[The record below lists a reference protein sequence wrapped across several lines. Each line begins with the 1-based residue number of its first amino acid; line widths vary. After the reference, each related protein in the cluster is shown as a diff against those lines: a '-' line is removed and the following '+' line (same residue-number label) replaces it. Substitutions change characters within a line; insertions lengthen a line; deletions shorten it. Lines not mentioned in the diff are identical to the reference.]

1 MPLRSGRGS
10 RATEEAAM
18 ADNPLVAFQEAMR
31 AAGVFLAADA
41 HITPDGQLH
50 RARAADDKPGAL
62 SIWYNFHPDAPASGV
77 AGNWRTGHSV
87 KWCSKRLSA
96 LTSAERETL
105 RRRIEQ
111 ERAEA
116 QAETERRHADAA
128 ARALRIWTDSAPA
141 NPNHAYLTRKGIPAG
156 IARQR
161 GDMLILPIT
170 GFDGDLRG
178 VQTISPTGE
187 KRFTKGMQKQG
198 AFIRTDGMP
207 SPDTRL
213 LICEGWATAQTLAA
227 LSPGAVVIAALDAGN
242 LQAVAVEARRRF
254 PCIDLVIAA
263 DADAVGLEKAK
274 AAATASRAR
283 WIWPRFP
290 EDAPAGLTDF
300 NDWRVWRKRQ
310 VAS

>member
-1 MPLRSGRGS
+1 MVAFYDALQSAGVGPASPS
-10 RATEEAAM
+10 A
-18 ADNPLVAFQEAMR
+18 LVA
-31 AAGVFLAADA
+31 
-41 HITPDGQLH
+41 DGQLH
-50 RARAADDKPGAL
+50 RHHIEGDRPGTLNGWHVLHLDD
-62 SIWYNFHPDAPASGV
+62 PASGA
-77 AGNWRTGHSV
+77 AGSWKAGSSI
-87 KWCSKRLSA
+87 KWCSKRESA
-96 LTSAERETL
+96 LTSSERAL
-105 RRRIEQ
+105 LSQRIEQ
-111 ERAEA
+111 DRRRA
-116 QAETERRHADAA
+116 QAETERRHKEAA
-128 ARALRIWTDSAPA
+128 ARALRVWNDSAPA
-141 NPNHAYLTRKGIPAG
+141 NPSHAYLTRKGIPAG

-178 VQTISPTGE
+178 VQAISPTGE
-187 KRFTKGMQKQG
+187 KRFTKGMHKQG

-254 PCIDLVIAA
+254 PLIDLVVAA
-263 DADAVGLEKAK
+263 DADPVGLEKAK